1 MCDNVL
7 MLGLVGA
14 GGCWS
19 ICKLQRPA
27 AAEGI
32 VAYHAGS
39 ELVEGQF
46 HFSYGEEWRTNSNK
60 EPG

>member
-1 MCDNVL
+1 

-19 ICKLQRPA
+19 VRKLQRPA

-32 VAYHAGS
+32 VAYHAGP

-46 HFSYGEEWRTNSNK
+46 HLQVSDVQSSEVLRA
-60 EPG
+60 